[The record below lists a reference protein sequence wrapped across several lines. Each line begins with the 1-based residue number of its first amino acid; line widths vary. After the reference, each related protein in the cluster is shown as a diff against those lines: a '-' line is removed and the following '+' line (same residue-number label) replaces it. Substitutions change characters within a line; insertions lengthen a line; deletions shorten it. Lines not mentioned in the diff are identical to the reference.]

1 MKKECGERGI
11 YPDLM
16 LRVGLIGC
24 GAIGSVVAR
33 ELSQGAV
40 HGVELAAVLDPVV
53 HHPLGVDDRESL
65 LSRSDVVVE
74 AAGHSALREHGVAV
88 REAGTDLLVVSI
100 GALADGDL
108 EARLRQAEGGRL
120 FLCTGAIGGFDILR
134 AAMLFGPL
142 EEVAITSTKPAMA
155 LSRPWMDETIQDAL
169 AQGTEPVT
177 VFDGPAREACALFPE
192 SANVTATLSL
202 ATVGF
207 DHVRVQM
214 VGDPAATRV
223 RHVVTASGKAGTY
236 ELSFENA
243 ASPDNPRTSAVTAY
257 SVLRAV
263 GDIRRPSVSFL

>member
-1 MKKECGERGI
+1 
-11 YPDLM
+11 M

-33 ELSQGAV
+33 ELSNGAV
-40 HGVELAAVLDPVV
+40 DGVQLTGVFDLVID
-53 HHPLGVDDRESL
+53 HPLGVGDLDSL
-65 LSRSDVVVE
+65 LSQSDVVVE
-74 AAGHSALREHGVAV
+74 AAGHAALREHGVAV
-88 REAGTDLLVVSI
+88 RRSGTDLLVVSI
-100 GALADGDL
+100 GALADEDL
-108 EARLRQAEGGRL
+108 EAELKRAEGGRL

-142 EEVAITSTKPAMA
+142 EEVAITSTKPAVA
-155 LSRPWMDETIQDAL
+155 LSRPWMEQAVLDAL
-169 AQGTEPVT
+169 ASGSEPVT
-177 VFDGPAREACALFPE
+177 VFDGPARQACARFPE

-207 DHVRVQM
+207 DRVRVKM

-223 RHVVTASGKAGTY
+223 RHVVAASGVAGTY

>member
-1 MKKECGERGI
+1 
-11 YPDLM
+11 M

-40 HGVELAAVLDPVV
+40 KGAELTAVFDLVV
-53 HHPLGVDDRESL
+53 DHPLKVGERDSL

-74 AAGHSALREHGVAV
+74 AAGHGALREHGVAI
-88 REAGTDLLVVSI
+88 RESGADLLVVSI
-100 GALADGDL
+100 GALADEDL
-108 EARLRQAEGGRL
+108 EARLRRAEGGRL
-120 FLCTGAIGGFDILR
+120 YLCTGAIGGFDILR

-142 EEVAITSTKPAMA
+142 EEVTITSTKPA
-155 LSRPWMDETIQDAL
+155 LGLRRPWMEQTVQDAL
-169 AQGTEPVT
+169 AGGSEPVK

-202 ATVGF
+202 ATLGF
-207 DHVRVQM
+207 DRVRVQM
-214 VGDPAATRV
+214 VGDPAVTRV
-223 RHVVTASGKAGTY
+223 RHVVTASGAAGAY

-257 SVLRAV
+257 SVLRAI
-263 GDIRRPSVSFL
+263 GDIRRPPVSFL

>member
-1 MKKECGERGI
+1 
-11 YPDLM
+11 M

-33 ELSQGAV
+33 ELSAGAV
-40 HGVELAAVLDPVV
+40 EGVELAAVFDLVV
-53 HHPLGVDDRESL
+53 HHPLRVDDRDSL
-65 LSRSDVVVE
+65 LSQSDVVIE
-74 AAGHSALREHGVAV
+74 AAGHGALREHGVAV

-100 GALADGDL
+100 GALADEDL
-108 EARLRQAEGGRL
+108 ESQLRNAEGGRL

-134 AAMLFGPL
+134 AAMLLGPL
-142 EEVAITSTKPAMA
+142 EEVAITSTKPSRA
-155 LSRPWMDETIQDAL
+155 LSRPWMDEAVQDAL
-169 AQGTEPVT
+169 AYGTEEVA

-207 DHVRVQM
+207 DQVRVQM

-223 RHVVTASGKAGTY
+223 RHVVTATGVAGTY

-263 GDIRRPSVSFL
+263 GDIRRPPVSFL